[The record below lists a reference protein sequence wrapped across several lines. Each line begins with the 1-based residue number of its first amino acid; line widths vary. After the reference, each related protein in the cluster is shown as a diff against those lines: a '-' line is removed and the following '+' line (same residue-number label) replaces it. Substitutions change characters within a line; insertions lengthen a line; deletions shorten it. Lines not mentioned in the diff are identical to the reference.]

1 MIDYL
6 DKKIRLKFNRG
17 CLKQQN
23 KPTYTHSRIA
33 NIYIT
38 YERSASG
45 SFRDDP
51 TLRNS
56 LFGAVKSTKNA
67 NVDKYRYTDY
77 GIGFIVII
85 RKRTF

>member
-23 KPTYTHSRIA
+23 KPTYTHSRIV

-45 SFRDDP
+45 SFSDDP

-56 LFGAVKSTKNA
+56 FFGAVKSTKNA
-67 NVDKYRYTDY
+67 DVDKY
-77 GIGFIVII
+77 
-85 RKRTF
+85 